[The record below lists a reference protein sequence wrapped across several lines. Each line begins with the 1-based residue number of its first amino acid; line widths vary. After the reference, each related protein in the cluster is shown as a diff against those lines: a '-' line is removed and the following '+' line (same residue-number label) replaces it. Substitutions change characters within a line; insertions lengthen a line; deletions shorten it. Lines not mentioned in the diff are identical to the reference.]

1 MFTLYRTTGSY
12 NAKKAGE
19 DKRTSMGQ
27 SPDPNFLDDEAFFE
41 NKYSTEILAARGYSK
56 RSKATSY
63 ASQVSQTAHW
73 IS

>member
-1 MFTLYRTTGSY
+1 
-12 NAKKAGE
+12 
-19 DKRTSMGQ
+19 MGQ

-63 ASQVSQTAHW
+63 ASQVSQTAHL